1 MSKKVGIIM
10 VYDVIIVGA
19 GSMGMAAGYY
29 LAKSGKSVLMLDAF
43 DPPHEEGS
51 HHGETRI
58 IRFAYGEGA
67 SYVPFVKRAGELWQ
81 ELESLADENLFLQTG
96 VVNIGEPT
104 CSFIQNV
111 KASATLHELALEH
124 YSAAE
129 AMNKWP
135 GLSLPANLVACFE
148 PTAGVLRVEACIR
161 AYKKLALQAGARLQ
175 IKEKV
180 VGIQAGEIVQVQTA
194 NQVYEAKHLIVTAG
208 AWATELLQTL
218 DIALPV
224 TPTRK
229 TFAWFEADEQLYSN
243 EVFPAY
249 CFEFADSSYYGFPS
263 IDGAGL
269 KLGRHDGGEEINPN
283 KPLHPFDDHDRA
295 DLQHF
300 IQQFMPQHGALKYGK
315 TCKYSMTPDEDFI
328 IDFLP
333 THPNM
338 IIAAGFSGHGF
349 KFSSA
354 VGEALAELTLH
365 GKCKQDLTRFQLN
378 RFY

>member
-1 MSKKVGIIM
+1 M

-29 LAKSGKSVLMLDAF
+29 LAKAGKKVLMLDTYT
-43 DPPHEEGS
+43 PPHQEGS
-51 HHGETRI
+51 HHGDTRI
-58 IRFAYGEGA
+58 IRYAYGEGA

-81 ELESLADENLFLQTG
+81 ELETLADEHLFLQTG

-104 CSFIQNV
+104 CAFIQNV
-111 KASATLHELALEH
+111 KASAAFYGLALEY

-135 GLSLPANLVACFE
+135 GLSLPVNLVAYFE

-161 AYKKLALQAGARLQ
+161 AYKKLALEAGASLQ
-175 IKEKV
+175 TNEKV
-180 VGIQAGEIVQVQTA
+180 LTIQAGEMVQVQTA
-194 NQVYEAKHLIVTAG
+194 QNIYKAKHLIVTAG

-218 DIALPV
+218 GITIPV

-229 TFAWFEADEQLYSN
+229 TFAWFDADEQLYHD

-249 CFEFADSSYYGFPS
+249 CFEFADSTYYGFPS
-263 IDGAGL
+263 IDGTGL
-269 KLGRHDGGEEINPN
+269 KLGRHDGGEAINPN
-283 KPLHPFDDHDRA
+283 EPLRPFDEADSV
-295 DLQHF
+295 DLQNF
-300 IQQFMPQHGALKYGK
+300 IDQFMPQDGALKYGK

-333 THPNM
+333 EHQNI

-354 VGEALAELTLH
+354 VGEVLADLIID
-365 GKCKQDLTRFQLN
+365 GKSKQDLTTFQLS
-378 RFY
+378 RF

>member
-1 MSKKVGIIM
+1 MI
-10 VYDVIIVGA
+10 YDVIVIGA

-29 LAKSGKSVLMLDAF
+29 LAKSGKNVLMLDAF

-67 SYVPFVKRAGELWQ
+67 SYVPFVKRAGELWN
-81 ELESLADENLFLQTG
+81 ELETLTDETLFLQTG
-96 VVNIGEPT
+96 VMNVGEENH
-104 CSFIQNV
+104 SFIQNV
-111 KASATLHELALEH
+111 KASAKLYDLALEQ

-129 AMNKWP
+129 AKEKWP
-135 GLSLPANLVACFE
+135 GLSLPDHYVACFE

-161 AYKKLALQAGARLQ
+161 AYRKLALEAGATLHTN
-175 IKEKV
+175 EKV
-180 VGIQAGEIVQVQTA
+180 QSIQTGSVVRVQTA
-194 NQVYEAKHLIVTAG
+194 KNVYEAKQLIVTAG

-218 DIALPV
+218 DITIPV

-229 TFAWFEADEQLYSN
+229 TFAWFEADEQLYG
-243 EVFPAY
+243 EDIFPAY

-269 KLGRHDGGEEINPN
+269 KLGRHDGGEAINPN
-283 KPLHPFDDHDRA
+283 APLRPFDEHDTV
-295 DLQHF
+295 DLQNF
-300 IQQFMPQHGALKYGK
+300 IQRFMPQHGALKYGK

-333 THPNM
+333 EHQN
-338 IIAAGFSGHGF
+338 IVIAAGFSGHGF

-354 VGEALAELTLH
+354 VGEVLADLTLN
-365 GKCKQDLTRFQLN
+365 GKSKQDLSLFRLGRFHAQ
-378 RFY
+378 

>member
-1 MSKKVGIIM
+1 M

-29 LAKSGKSVLMLDAF
+29 LAKAGKSVLMLDAF

-51 HHGETRI
+51 HHGDTRI
-58 IRFAYGEGA
+58 IRYAYGEGA

-81 ELESLADENLFLQTG
+81 ELESLTDENLFLQTG

-104 CSFIQNV
+104 CDFIQNV
-111 KASATLHELALEH
+111 KTSAALYELALE
-124 YSAAE
+124 YYTSVE
-129 AMNKWP
+129 AMKKWP
-135 GLSLPANLVACFE
+135 GLTLPANLVACFE
-148 PTAGVLRVEACIR
+148 PTAGILRVEACIR
-161 AYKKLALQAGARLQ
+161 AYKKLALETGARLQ
-175 IKEKV
+175 TNEKV
-180 VGIQAGEIVQVQTA
+180 VGIQTGEIVQVQTGS
-194 NQVYEAKHLIVTAG
+194 QVYEAKHLIVTAG
-208 AWATELLQTL
+208 AWATELLETL
-218 DIALPV
+218 DISLPV

-229 TFAWFEADEQLYSN
+229 TFAWFEADEQLYSDLI
-243 EVFPAY
+243 FPAY

-283 KPLHPFDDHDRA
+283 VPLRPFDDMDSV
-295 DLQHF
+295 DLQNF
-300 IQQFMPQHGALKYGK
+300 IEQFMPQHGPLKYGK

-333 THPNM
+333 THQN
-338 IIAAGFSGHGF
+338 IVIAAGFSGHGF

-354 VGEALAELTLH
+354 VGEVLAELTLN
-365 GKCKQDLTRFQLN
+365 GACKQDLTRFQLS
-378 RFY
+378 RFNIF

>member
-1 MSKKVGIIM
+1 M

-29 LAKSGKSVLMLDAF
+29 LAKAGKSVLMLDAF

-51 HHGETRI
+51 HHGDTRI
-58 IRFAYGEGA
+58 IRYAYGEGA

-81 ELESLADENLFLQTG
+81 ELESLTDENLFLQTG

-104 CSFIQNV
+104 CDFIQNV
-111 KASATLHELALEH
+111 KTSAALYELALE
-124 YSAAE
+124 YYTSVE
-129 AMNKWP
+129 AMKKWP
-135 GLSLPANLVACFE
+135 GLTLPANLVACFE
-148 PTAGVLRVEACIR
+148 PTAGILRVEACIR
-161 AYKKLALQAGARLQ
+161 AYKKLALETGARLQ
-175 IKEKV
+175 TNEKV
-180 VGIQAGEIVQVQTA
+180 VDIQTGEIVQVQTGS
-194 NQVYEAKHLIVTAG
+194 QVYEAKHLIVTAG
-208 AWATELLQTL
+208 AWATELLETL
-218 DIALPV
+218 DISLPV

-229 TFAWFEADEQLYSN
+229 TFAWFEADEQLYSDLI
-243 EVFPAY
+243 FPAY

-283 KPLHPFDDHDRA
+283 VPLRPFDDMDSV
-295 DLQHF
+295 DLQNF
-300 IQQFMPQHGALKYGK
+300 IEQFMPQHGPLKYGK

-333 THPNM
+333 THQN
-338 IIAAGFSGHGF
+338 IVIAAGFSGHGF

-354 VGEALAELTLH
+354 VGEVLAELTLN
-365 GKCKQDLTRFQLN
+365 GACKQDLTRFQLS
-378 RFY
+378 RFNIF

>member
-1 MSKKVGIIM
+1 MD
-10 VYDVIIVGA
+10 YDVIIVGA

-29 LAKSGKSVLMLDAF
+29 LAKEGKKVLMLDAF
-43 DPPHEEGS
+43 TPPHEEGS
-51 HHGETRI
+51 HHGDTRI

-67 SYVPFVKRAGELWQ
+67 SYVPFVKRAGELWY
-81 ELESLADENLFLQTG
+81 ELESLVNESLFLQTG

-104 CSFIQNV
+104 CAFIRNV
-111 KASATLHELALEH
+111 KASAALYDLALEH

-135 GLSLPANLVACFE
+135 GLFLPANLVACFE

-161 AYKKLALQAGARLQ
+161 AYKKLALEAGASLQ
-175 IKEKV
+175 TNEKV
-180 VGIQAGEIVQVQTA
+180 LAIQAGDIVQVQTVH
-194 NQVYEAKHLIVTAG
+194 NSYKAKHLIVTAG
-208 AWATELLQTL
+208 AWATELLQTV
-218 DIALPV
+218 DVSIPA

-229 TFAWFEADEQLYSN
+229 TFAWFEADEQLYRD

-249 CFEFADSSYYGFPS
+249 CFELADSTYYGFPS

-269 KLGRHDGGEEINPN
+269 KLGRHDGGDVVNPN
-283 KPLHPFDDHDRA
+283 DPLRPFDASDTV
-295 DLQHF
+295 DLQNF
-300 IQQFMPQHGALKYGK
+300 IDQFMPQHGTLKYGK

-333 THPNM
+333 EHQN
-338 IIAAGFSGHGF
+338 IVIAAGFSGHGF

-354 VGEALAELTLH
+354 VGEALAELVVE
-365 GKCKQDLTRFQLN
+365 GKSKQDLSTFKLSRF
-378 RFY
+378 

>member
-1 MSKKVGIIM
+1 M

-29 LAKSGKSVLMLDAF
+29 LAKAGKSVLMLDAF

-51 HHGETRI
+51 HHGDTRI
-58 IRFAYGEGA
+58 IRYAYGEGA

-81 ELESLADENLFLQTG
+81 ELESLTDENLFLQTG

-104 CSFIQNV
+104 CDFIQNV
-111 KASATLHELALEH
+111 KTSAALYELALE
-124 YSAAE
+124 YYTSVE
-129 AMNKWP
+129 AMKKWP
-135 GLSLPANLVACFE
+135 GLTLPANLEACFE
-148 PTAGVLRVEACIR
+148 PTAGILRVEACIR
-161 AYKKLALQAGARLQ
+161 AYKKLALETGARLQ
-175 IKEKV
+175 TNEKV
-180 VGIQAGEIVQVQTA
+180 VGIQTGEIVQVQTGS
-194 NQVYEAKHLIVTAG
+194 QVYEAKHLIVTAG
-208 AWATELLQTL
+208 AWATELLETL
-218 DIALPV
+218 DISLPV

-229 TFAWFEADEQLYSN
+229 TFAWFEADEQLYSDLI
-243 EVFPAY
+243 FPAY

-283 KPLHPFDDHDRA
+283 VPLRPFDDMDSV
-295 DLQHF
+295 DLQNF
-300 IQQFMPQHGALKYGK
+300 IEQFMPQHGPLKYGK

-333 THPNM
+333 THQN
-338 IIAAGFSGHGF
+338 IVIAAGFSGHGF

-354 VGEALAELTLH
+354 VGEVLAELTLN
-365 GKCKQDLTRFQLN
+365 GECKQDLTRFQLS
-378 RFY
+378 RFNIF

>member
-1 MSKKVGIIM
+1 M

-29 LAKSGKSVLMLDAF
+29 LAKAGKSVLMLDAF

-51 HHGETRI
+51 HHGDTRI
-58 IRFAYGEGA
+58 IRYAYGEGA

-81 ELESLADENLFLQTG
+81 ELESLTDENLFLQTG

-104 CSFIQNV
+104 CDFIQNV
-111 KASATLHELALEH
+111 KTSAALYELALE
-124 YSAAE
+124 YYTSVE
-129 AMNKWP
+129 AMKKWP
-135 GLSLPANLVACFE
+135 GLTLPANLVACFE
-148 PTAGVLRVEACIR
+148 PTAGILRVEACIR
-161 AYKKLALQAGARLQ
+161 AYKKLALETGARLQ
-175 IKEKV
+175 TNEKV
-180 VGIQAGEIVQVQTA
+180 VGIQTGEIVQVQTGS
-194 NQVYEAKHLIVTAG
+194 QVYEAKHLIVTAG
-208 AWATELLQTL
+208 AWATELLETL
-218 DIALPV
+218 DISLPV

-229 TFAWFEADEQLYSN
+229 TFAWFEADEQLYSDLI
-243 EVFPAY
+243 FPAY

-283 KPLHPFDDHDRA
+283 VPLRPFDDMDSV
-295 DLQHF
+295 DLQNF
-300 IQQFMPQHGALKYGK
+300 IEQFMPQHGPLKYGK

-333 THPNM
+333 THQN
-338 IIAAGFSGHGF
+338 IVIAAGFSGHGF

-354 VGEALAELTLH
+354 VGEVLAELTLN
-365 GKCKQDLTRFQLN
+365 GECKQDLTRFQLS
-378 RFY
+378 RFNIF

>member
-1 MSKKVGIIM
+1 MI
-10 VYDVIIVGA
+10 YDVIVIGA
-19 GSMGMAAGYY
+19 GSMGIAAGYY
-29 LAKSGKSVLMLDAF
+29 LAKSGKNVLMLDAF

-67 SYVPFVKRAGELWQ
+67 SYVPFVKRAGELWK
-81 ELESLADENLFLQTG
+81 ELETLTDETLFLQTG
-96 VVNIGEPT
+96 VMNVGEENH
-104 CSFIQNV
+104 SFIQNV
-111 KASATLHELALEH
+111 KASAKLYDLALEQ

-129 AMNKWP
+129 AKEKWP
-135 GLSLPANLVACFE
+135 GLSLPDHYVACFE

-161 AYKKLALQAGARLQ
+161 AYRKLALEAGATLHTN
-175 IKEKV
+175 EKV
-180 VGIQAGEIVQVQTA
+180 QSIKAGSVVRVQTA
-194 NQVYEAKHLIVTAG
+194 KNVYEAKQLIVTAG

-218 DIALPV
+218 DITIPV

-229 TFAWFEADEQLYSN
+229 TFAWFEADEQLYG
-243 EVFPAY
+243 EDIFPAY

-269 KLGRHDGGEEINPN
+269 KLGRHDGGEAINPN
-283 KPLHPFDDHDRA
+283 APLRPFAEHDA
-295 DLQHF
+295 VDLQNF
-300 IQQFMPQHGALKYGK
+300 IQRFMPQHGALKYGK

-333 THPNM
+333 KHQN
-338 IIAAGFSGHGF
+338 IVIAAGFSGHGF

-354 VGEALAELTLH
+354 VGEVLADLVLN
-365 GKCKQDLTRFQLN
+365 GKSKQDLSLFKVSRFHAQ
-378 RFY
+378 

>member
-1 MSKKVGIIM
+1 
-10 VYDVIIVGA
+10 
-19 GSMGMAAGYY
+19 MGMAAGYY

-194 NQVYEAKHLIVTAG
+194 NQRMNSFIVMRSF
-208 AWATELLQTL
+208 QP
-218 DIALPV
+218 IALNS
-224 TPTRK
+224 
-229 TFAWFEADEQLYSN
+229 L
-243 EVFPAY
+243 
-249 CFEFADSSYYGFPS
+249 
-263 IDGAGL
+263 I
-269 KLGRHDGGEEINPN
+269 
-283 KPLHPFDDHDRA
+283 PLTMA
-295 DLQHF
+295 SQ
-300 IQQFMPQHGALKYGK
+300 AL
-315 TCKYSMTPDEDFI
+315 M
-328 IDFLP
+328 
-333 THPNM
+333 
-338 IIAAGFSGHGF
+338 
-349 KFSSA
+349 
-354 VGEALAELTLH
+354 V
-365 GKCKQDLTRFQLN
+365 QD
-378 RFY
+378 